1 MLYHLAL
8 ELRGHVSGFNVFSY
22 VSTRAVMAALFALA
36 IGLLFG
42 SRYIRLVQGSGKG
55 QQIRDDGPPSHLVKR
70 DTPTMGGIVIIV
82 AMLVS
87 ALLWCDLT
95 NAYFWLCFAVVLGF
109 AAIGFADDHSKINRG
124 SPRGLSMR
132 QKLALQSVLALAAL
146 LAAALLTPLRDHLGL
161 IVPYWKDLTIPLGT
175 AGFVALGYFVLVG
188 SSNAVNLT
196 DGLDGLAIMPC
207 VLISGGLAVF
217 AYVTGH
223 SVFSGYLGLP
233 HIPGVNELVIFC
245 AALVG
250 AGLAFLW
257 FNAYPA
263 EVFMGDTGSL
273 SLGAALGMVAVI
285 VRQEL
290 VFFVMSLVFVL
301 EAISVMV
308 QVVSFKLTGR
318 RVFRMAPLHHHFELK
333 GWRENQV
340 VVRFW
345 IITFILLLLG
355 LSALKIR

>member
-8 ELRGHVSGFNVFSY
+8 ELREHVGFFNLFSY
-22 VSTRAVMAALFALA
+22 VTTRAVLSALFAMAL
-36 IGLLFG
+36 GLLLG
-42 SRYIRLVQGSGKG
+42 SRFIRIVQSSGKG
-55 QQIRDDGPPSHLVKR
+55 QPIRDDGPATHLVKR
-70 DTPTMGGIVIIV
+70 NTPTMGGIVII
-82 AMLVS
+82 ASMLGS
-87 ALLWCDLT
+87 SLLWCDLT
-95 NAYFWLCFAVVLGF
+95 NPYFWICFAVVLCFGL
-109 AAIGFADDHSKINRG
+109 IGFLDDYSKVSRL
-124 SPRGLSMR
+124 SAKGLSMR
-132 QKLALQSVLALAAL
+132 QKLLLQSVFAIVALVVAVGA
-146 LAAALLTPLRDHLGL
+146 TPLADHTYLF
-161 IVPYWKDLTIPLGT
+161 IPYWKDLVLPIG
-175 AGFVALGYFVLVG
+175 AFGFVVLGYFVLVG

-207 VLISGGLAVF
+207 VMISGGLAVF

-223 SVFSGYLGLP
+223 AVFSDYLGIP
-233 HIPGVNELVIFC
+233 HIAGVSELVIFC

-290 VFFVMSLVFVL
+290 VFFIMSLILVM
-301 EAISVMV
+301 EALSVMV
-308 QVVSFKLTGR
+308 QVFSFKLTGR
-318 RVFRMAPLHHHFELK
+318 RVFRMAPLHHHFEMK

-340 VVRFW
+340 VIRFW
-345 IITFILLLLG
+345 IITFVLLLVG
-355 LSALKIR
+355 LSALKVR